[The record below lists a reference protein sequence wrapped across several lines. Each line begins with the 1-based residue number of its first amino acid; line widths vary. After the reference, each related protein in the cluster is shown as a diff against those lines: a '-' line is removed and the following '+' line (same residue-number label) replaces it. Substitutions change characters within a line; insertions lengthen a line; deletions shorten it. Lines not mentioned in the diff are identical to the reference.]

1 MQHDAA
7 KEYLRAFCRE
17 DLVLSGGR
25 VSCGWIRDSAEGV
38 SGNPFRSM
46 VPLEMI

>member
-25 VSCGWIRDSAEGV
+25 VGCGWIGDSAEGWSAV
-38 SGNPFRSM
+38 TPF
-46 VPLEMI
+46 V